1 MSDKWKHCK
10 VTLASNPA
18 TNHSVKKIASEKF
31 DITEIFA
38 KNGATTTCTTGC
50 PRSKVS
56 KRKG

>member
-38 KNGATTTCTTGC
+38 KNGATTTTSTISQCG
-50 PRSKVS
+50 KVL
-56 KRKG
+56 